1 MYTPSS
7 AYENRNSAQRR
18 KDAEP
23 NDRWFCDVAL
33 ASRIASEL
41 GPDRHLPTAPRSI
54 SGTATDVTNAEIQAA
69 VQKTSSAAVLD
80 QALRVVNING
90 EYNVGIGVVHRNKTT
105 GPASSSAVGHSEI
118 TEVYHVISGNG
129 TLVTGGS
136 LENPK
141 ATEPDSDVVKVLVG
155 PSTRGDKIQGGVSR
169 EDAYALVQRNAM
181 PVWRGEGDFLTL
193 LKNDKDVRKVLGT
206 AELEELFDLGYHL
219 KNIDFIFER
228 VFGKS

>member
-1 MYTPSS
+1 M
-7 AYENRNSAQRR
+7 
-18 KDAEP
+18 
-23 NDRWFCDVAL
+23 
-33 ASRIASEL
+33 
-41 GPDRHLPTAPRSI
+41 
-54 SGTATDVTNAEIQAA
+54 TNAEIQAA

-169 EDAYALVQRNAM
+169 ELGPGDVVIIPPNTPHWFRAVTSDQIVYLVVRVDPKKALPA
-181 PVWRGEGDFLTL
+181 GYK
-193 LKNDKDVRKVLGT
+193 LK
-206 AELEELFDLGYHL
+206 
-219 KNIDFIFER
+219 
-228 VFGKS
+228 